1 MKAVNLGSDTDTTG
15 TVAGGLAGILY
26 GEEGIQADWK
36 EYLVKSAEIRSWAE
50 QLFEIYGKRDPSV

>member
-1 MKAVNLGSDTDTTG
+1 MSGFSRSD
-15 TVAGGLAGILY
+15 VEAFVQ
-26 GEEGIQADWK
+26 GIQADWK